1 MVIGTWPGR
10 CVMAE
15 DRDERREQ
23 GGTEDSEGRE
33 EVADGSVDE
42 DGSGGAGD
50 VLEIELEDLD
60 DDEETAPAPSVELL
74 EITLEDLADVDDDV
88 AGVPVGGGSWGQA
101 PGDAKRYPGVDP
113 AALEAEKYAA
123 EEIQMYC
130 LCSDTGQAFHIYWQE
145 TSAGVFSVSRV
156 DTAAEEGAGGGGDAS
171 ALQGRFSLEDF
182 PGCPWCGCRQMGV
195 CDACGTTI
203 CEGAVQTTWTGRRTL
218 KCPNCGQRGDLGS
231 DASTAYGT
239 RGGKGKGKKG

>member
-1 MVIGTWPGR
+1 
-10 CVMAE
+10 MAD
-15 DRDERREQ
+15 DRDEKKSA
-23 GGTEDSEGRE
+23 EDE
-33 EVADGSVDE
+33 EVLD
-42 DGSGGAGD
+42 
-50 VLEIELEDLD
+50 INLD
-60 DDEETAPAPSVELL
+60 DLPEEKDETDVGLTGGVL
-74 EITLEDLADVDDDV
+74 EITLDDLEGIEDE
-88 AGVPVGGGSWGQA
+88 VGQ
-101 PGDAKRYPGVDP
+101 YPGVDP